1 MTAQVHERKYSLE
14 VRYVD
19 DVLKSVPSTQQ
30 AVHLTSDLTKLLKEG
45 GFRLTKFAN
54 NSQDVLQSISPELSA
69 NPRLDFFQLQL
80 KRALGVYWDAQ
91 SDTFTFKALQSGKPP
106 TKRGVLSTVSSLF
119 DTLRFPFALRVLRW
133 DSAAGAL
140 ERYTLLGLSN
150 STTVPLTMATLVR
163 RATTCHHHWYPK
175 VLQNSDA
182 SQLINCP
189 TSQLRWRIQTWLCS
203 SLIFALR
210 RRKSSGKIHCSFVLR
225 KPRNAPIREWTIA
238 RLELRAAVLAARLRK
253 MILREVDLPVG
264 QPSSDYIKNEKRGF
278 QTFCTN
284 CVAEIHETRTPEQ

>member
-119 DTLRFPFALRVLRW
+119 DTLRFPFALRVLR
-133 DSAAGAL
+133 
-140 ERYTLLGLSN
+140 
-150 STTVPLTMATLVR
+150 
-163 RATTCHHHWYPK
+163 
-175 VLQNSDA
+175 
-182 SQLINCP
+182 
-189 TSQLRWRIQTWLCS
+189 
-203 SLIFALR
+203 
-210 RRKSSGKIHCSFVLR
+210 
-225 KPRNAPIREWTIA
+225 
-238 RLELRAAVLAARLRK
+238 
-253 MILREVDLPVG
+253 
-264 QPSSDYIKNEKRGF
+264 
-278 QTFCTN
+278 
-284 CVAEIHETRTPEQ
+284 